1 MPKYEKYP
9 NESQEEANIRI
20 SKNIENT
27 GLPSIDARDRLQTS
41 PDVSAS
47 KTWKDVRK
55 AAKKAGHSDTYGK
68 PTAKKIA
75 LHTTDIL
82 EHGHRGNVGEIVK
95 TIEKS
100 KKRKKKK

>member
-41 PDVSAS
+41 PDTTSYKEGGKVKSTYSAS

-55 AAKKAGHSDTYGK
+55 AAKKLVIQILMENQQ
-68 PTAKKIA
+68 PKK
-75 LHTTDIL
+75 L
-82 EHGHRGNVGEIVK
+82 
-95 TIEKS
+95 KS
-100 KKRKKKK
+100 LKKERRRNNARNRSK

>member
-41 PDVSAS
+41 PDTTSYKEGGKLEDWKEEGYAKWT
-47 KTWKDVRK
+47 KTMKDEVLGNRRNIY
-55 AAKKAGHSDTYGK
+55 D
-68 PTAKKIA
+68 
-75 LHTTDIL
+75 TDITD
-82 EHGHRGNVGEIVK
+82 IVK
-95 TIEKS
+95 LRSRRKKEIEKS
-100 KKRKKKK
+100 KKGKK